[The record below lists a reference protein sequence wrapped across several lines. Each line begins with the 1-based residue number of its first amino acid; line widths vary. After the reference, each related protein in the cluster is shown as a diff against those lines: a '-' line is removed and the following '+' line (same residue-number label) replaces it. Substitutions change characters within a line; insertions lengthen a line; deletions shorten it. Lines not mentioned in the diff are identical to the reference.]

1 MNTTEHDTFSA
12 ELWDA
17 TRHIRSG
24 IDALPFLVALE
35 DGSLPRHRFTYYMA
49 QDAAYLAK
57 YAVALQAAAG
67 LADLADVADVA
78 DVAGSAA
85 ETEFWAASAINA
97 VAVER
102 ELHAAHVADFDAVI
116 ASPTCTAY
124 TSYLLSL
131 VAGGGSYASLV
142 AGLLPCFWIYE
153 DVGRRLLE
161 RVGADLAGHPYAD
174 WIGTYGDPEFAAS
187 TARARAIFDRLA
199 RDASPAVRAE
209 MHAAFTTASRYEWMF
224 WDAAW
229 RTEAWPI

>member
-1 MNTTEHDTFSA
+1 MTERVHDTYSA
-12 ELWDA
+12 ELWHA

-24 IDALPFLVALE
+24 IDQLPFLVALQ
-35 DGSLPRHRFTYYMA
+35 DGSLDRHRFTYYMQ

-57 YAVALQAAAG
+57 YAVALEAAAE
-67 LADLADVADVA
+67 LASLAE
-78 DVAGSAA
+78 SPA
-85 ETEFWAASAINA
+85 EAEFWAASAIGA

-124 TSYLLSL
+124 TSFLLSL
-131 VAGGGSYASLV
+131 VSGGGSYESLV

-161 RVGADLAGHPYAD
+161 RVGADLVDHPYAD
-174 WIGTYGDPEFAAS
+174 WIGTYADPEFATSA
-187 TARARAIFDRLA
+187 ARARAIFDTVA
-199 RDASPAVRAE
+199 EAATPAVRIE
-209 MHAAFTTASRYEWMF
+209 MRQAFSTASRYEWMF

-229 RTEAWPI
+229 RSESWPI